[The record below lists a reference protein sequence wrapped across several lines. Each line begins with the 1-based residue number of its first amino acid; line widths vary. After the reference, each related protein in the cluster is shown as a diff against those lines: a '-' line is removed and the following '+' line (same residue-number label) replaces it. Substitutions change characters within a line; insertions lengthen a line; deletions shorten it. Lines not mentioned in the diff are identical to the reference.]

1 MDTWGQVPL
10 SMGFSRQ
17 EDWSELPCP
26 PPGDLPKP
34 GVEPK
39 SPTLQLDSLSSELP
53 GKPKVLPKVLP
64 PVFSNNHVPCVLFI
78 YLQFVSLHALYS
90 RQTSENQA
98 GVPAGAMGCG
108 TVRSLG
114 VYRVSLASALLFGHS
129 WVPVTL
135 HPSRLRSL
143 WICSSSGHDGVLI
156 IHVQGARWRLR
167 LGGLNLARN
176 DSEGW

>member
-1 MDTWGQVPL
+1 MLVGGPTLCDPMDTWGQVPL

-39 SPTLQLDSLSSELP
+39 SPTLQADSLSSELP

-114 VYRVSLASALLFGHS
+114 VYRVS
-129 WVPVTL
+129 
-135 HPSRLRSL
+135 
-143 WICSSSGHDGVLI
+143 
-156 IHVQGARWRLR
+156 
-167 LGGLNLARN
+167 
-176 DSEGW
+176 